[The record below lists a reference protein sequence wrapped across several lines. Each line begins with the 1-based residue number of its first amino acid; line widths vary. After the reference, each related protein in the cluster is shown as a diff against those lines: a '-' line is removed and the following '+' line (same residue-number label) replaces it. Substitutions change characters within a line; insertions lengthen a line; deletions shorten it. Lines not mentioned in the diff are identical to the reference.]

1 MSEASDSSGAIKA
14 SLALLAATVVALVIA
29 NSGLASVYKTVLAL
43 PIGGDIGPFDLSNS
57 LKDWIKN
64 ALMAVFFVF
73 VGLEIKEEF
82 REGTLSDRAG
92 AILPF
97 AAAVGGMAVPALV
110 YVALT
115 NSTPGL
121 SQGWAIPSA
130 TDIAFAIGIVGF
142 LGKRI
147 STPLRAFLLAVAVID
162 DLAAILVIAVFYSG
176 ALQGWGLAG
185 MAVSILALAA
195 LNYRN
200 VPKLWPY
207 MAAGAVLWLFTLQSG
222 INATLAGVITALFIP
237 LRAGGRELLHQ
248 LVELLRN
255 PVNFFIMPV
264 FAFANA
270 GVPLFGLGLADLMQP
285 LTLGIALG
293 LIIGKPV
300 GITLFAWL
308 ATAGGFARLPHGV
321 SWPQIMGIAC
331 LAGIGFTMSL
341 FIGGLAFTDEG
352 QLNQVRLGV
361 LGGSLV
367 STILGVGLL
376 LSVSSRHRPVSAS
389 ARA

>member
-1 MSEASDSSGAIKA
+1 MSEASNSSNAIKA
-14 SLALLAATVVALVIA
+14 SLVLLAATVVALIVA
-29 NSGLASVYKTVLAL
+29 NSGLASSYKAVLAF

-64 ALMAVFFVF
+64 ALMAVFFLF

-82 REGTLSDRAG
+82 KEGTLSDRAG

-97 AAAVGGMAVPALV
+97 AAAAGGMAAPALI
-110 YVALT
+110 YLALT
-115 NSTPGL
+115 SGTPGL
-121 SQGWAIPSA
+121 VKGWAIPSA
-130 TDIAFAIGIVGF
+130 TDIAFAIGVVGL

-176 ALQGWGLAG
+176 ELQIWALVG
-185 MAVSILALAA
+185 MALSILALAV
-195 LNYRN
+195 LNFRD

-207 MAAGAVLWLFTLQSG
+207 LAVGFVLWLFTLQSG
-222 INATLAGVITALFIP
+222 INATLAGVVTALFVP
-237 LRAGGRELLHQ
+237 MRANGRELLHD
-248 LVELLRN
+248 LVGWLRN

-270 GVPLFGLGLADLMQP
+270 GVPLLGLGLPDLLQP

-293 LIIGKPV
+293 LIVGKPI
-300 GITLFAWL
+300 GITFFAWL
-308 ATAGGFARLPHGV
+308 ATLTGIARLPKGV
-321 SWPQIMGIAC
+321 SWKQIVGIAC

-341 FIGGLAFTDEG
+341 FIGGLAFTDET
-352 QLNQVRLGV
+352 LMNQVRLGV

-367 STILGVGLL
+367 STILGVTMLL
-376 LSVSSRHRPVSAS
+376 MASSQQRQ
-389 ARA
+389 ARTSS